1 MTSFRFL
8 LENRTICVAL
18 LHVIDHIIEFLV
30 YVLIV
35 AHHLSVSFI

>member
-1 MTSFRFL
+1 MTSFGFL

-18 LHVIDHIIEFLV
+18 LHVIERIIEFLV

-35 AHHLSVSFI
+35 AHHLSVPFI